1 MIKRINALPGASADK
16 KTALIEKMHKAR
28 SMERL
33 TVIRFDRGQTALRRA
48 GSDELI
54 KAFNTPQVRDK
65 LSDPT
70 AILVVAGYA
79 DPGGSADQN
88 LRFSVK
94 RAENVSK
101 ILSGQLGLS
110 NAIQTIG
117 MGGTQL
123 LDNANPDQNRAVEV
137 WVVVPL

>member
-1 MIKRINALPGASADK
+1 VIKRINALPGASADK
-16 KTALIEKMHKAR
+16 KNALIEKMYNAR

-33 TVIRFDRGQTALRRA
+33 IVIRFDRGQTALPRA
-48 GSDELI
+48 ASDELI
-54 KAFNTPQVRDK
+54 KAFNSTELRDK

-79 DPGGSADQN
+79 DPGGNADQN
-88 LRFSVK
+88 LRFSLK
-94 RAENVSK
+94 RAQNVSK
-101 ILSGQLGLS
+101 ILSGQLGLA

-123 LDNANPDQNRAVEV
+123 LDTAKPDQNRAVEV
-137 WVVVPL
+137 WVVLPL